1 MDGYAALH
9 LVPGSQLTQVAIPSV
24 YAVCPLPSGS
34 FAHEDSILGPIARLT
49 NLRSLYLN
57 TVVDPDM
64 CTIETRRRTQR
75 HWLTSAPSPA

>member
-1 MDGYAALH
+1 MPLDEDGGQQHGPH
-9 LVPGSQLTQVAIPSV
+9 L
-24 YAVCPLPSGS
+24 GS